1 MVLPWVLLIVSL
13 VLLAVVTAG
22 VAYLWLPALA
32 GVRARPV
39 SPRAVPTRRFALL
52 IPAHNEAAV
61 IGYTLDRLARLDY
74 PRDLYDRF
82 VVADHCTDATAAVA
96 RQHGATC
103 YERQVQPH
111 GSKGAALAWL
121 IERVAGTGVPYDG
134 FVIFDADTRVDP
146 AFLRAMDARLAGG
159 DQVVQGQ
166 HRISNPGAG
175 WFPALAWAMLMID
188 NRFQNLG
195 RANLGWSA
203 KIMGD
208 SICFRADLLQ
218 RLGWSTT
225 GLTEDFEF
233 GLRLLLDGVRVAYEP
248 AAVGYGEAPATWAAA
263 RAQRARWLRGAAE
276 AKRRYG
282 WQLLRAGLRHRDVAM
297 LEGAA
302 RSLLPVY
309 STLVLLA
316 VATAALHLAFHSW
329 AGPWLAGLWGLLVIL
344 LGVYPFFGLLLER
357 APLRAY
363 LAILSGPLFILWRTW
378 LSLKARYSRQP
389 VTWARTEHGA
399 G

>member
-1 MVLPWVLLIVSL
+1 MDAAEWISL
-13 VLLAVVTAG
+13 VVWTLVAAG

-32 GVRARPV
+32 GVRARPL
-39 SPRAVPTRRFALL
+39 SLPTAPTHRFALL

-61 IGYTLDRLARLDY
+61 IGHTLDRLARLDY
-74 PRDLYDRF
+74 PRDLFDCF

-96 RQHGATC
+96 REHGATC
-103 YERQVQPH
+103 YERQVQPR

-121 IERVAGTGVPYDG
+121 IERVAETGVPYDG
-134 FVIFDADTRVDP
+134 LVVFDADTRVEP

-166 HRISNPGAG
+166 HRISNPDAG

-208 SICFRADLLQ
+208 SICFRAYLLQ

-248 AAVGYGEAPATWAAA
+248 AAVGYGEAPPTWKAA

-276 AKRRYG
+276 AKRRWG
-282 WQLLRAGLRHRDVAM
+282 WQLLRTGLRQRDVAM

-309 STLVLLA
+309 STLVVVSVVAA
-316 VATAALHLAFHSW
+316 VMHLAFLPVI
-329 AGPWLAGLWGLLVIL
+329 GPTLPGLWALLVVL
-344 LGVYPFFGLLLER
+344 LAAYPFFGLTLER

-378 LSLKARYSRQP
+378 LSLKAHYGRQP
-389 VTWARTEHGA
+389 VTWVRTEHGA